1 MMFAPTSFAR
11 VIFSFLN
18 FGLVIIVILRNLHLM
33 NSTTTNGYSNSL
45 VYCFTIYKV
54 AFFHTC
60 YNIKNVIMVGAF
72 IKSPK
77 RSDVLIHF
85 NTSCLRRQDTYKPF
99 DAIWNNGQEYI
110 LLLGGDFNRFHIF
123 WHFLFETSGPPPGL
137 MTYILSDAPWH
148 KEQECIWF
156 SKLGTSCS
164 RLMTY
169 ILFDAPW
176 HMV

>member
-1 MMFAPTSFAR
+1 
-11 VIFSFLN
+11 
-18 FGLVIIVILRNLHLM
+18 M

-137 MTYILSDAPWH
+137 ITYILSDAPWH

-156 SKLGTSCS
+156 SKFGTSCS